1 MLYWEFYRVRVLDC
15 VKIVFGHISFNVNDG
30 NFLYKWAKLKKMMFT
45 TIKDASDHISMC
57 RAVMT
62 LIFNLLLPGI
72 GTIMT
77 VKTITAT
84 QIRDSQAKLSSD
96 SIYRVKIPYNEHC
109 EIIKKRA
116 L

>member
-1 MLYWEFYRVRVLDC
+1 MT
-15 VKIVFGHISFNVNDG
+15 
-30 NFLYKWAKLKKMMFT
+30 FT

-62 LIFNLLLPGI
+62 LIVNLLLPGI
-72 GTIMT
+72 GTIMS
-77 VKTITAT
+77 VKNITAT
-84 QIRDSQAKLSSD
+84 QIRDSQAKLSSH

-116 L
+116 LKLGLLQVITCPILLIGWVWALFTSV